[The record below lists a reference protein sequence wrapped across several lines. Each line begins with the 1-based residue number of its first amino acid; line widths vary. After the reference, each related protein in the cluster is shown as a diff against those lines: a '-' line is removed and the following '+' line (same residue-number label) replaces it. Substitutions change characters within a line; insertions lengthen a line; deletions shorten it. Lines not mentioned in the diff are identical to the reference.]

1 MPGLQ
6 EIRFMS
12 TMKVKIIWTVALSLS
27 CLKGI
32 VTAVK
37 ADVKL
42 PGGVNVW
49 NGSCALLPCLYSPGK
64 PAYSSFI
71 WYHNAWYDESIKEY
85 IGAVVYSSSNA
96 SAVDSLFAH
105 RVLYMGKDNAQ
116 NCTIMLTN
124 LTKEHQGWY
133 SVRLRGERKWMSNN
147 VTVSVSD
154 IGPTLSIGDIPEMR
168 ESQRVT
174 LKCSISF
181 YCPYY
186 DINLFWSGDVNGTSK
201 NASKWD
207 TSSLSTT
214 VSFTFQP
221 SWRDDKK
228 NLTCALHRRDGEENR
243 TIQLNVKHA
252 PKNVQIL
259 PNNQS
264 TIQIRK
270 PESITLQC
278 LIESSNPQV
287 SQITWYKGNVM
298 YVNTN
303 SDQINVSAAGKYHC
317 QAKNAVG
324 ESSSEQVE
332 VIVLYAPEKTEIRKR
347 LGNLKEGSS
356 VTLTC
361 SANSYPPVSRYVW
374 YKDGEE
380 CYNHTSK
387 DYTISNIRA
396 HHSGSYKCLAI
407 NDIGE
412 KESNPLQVD
421 VQYAPKN
428 VQIFPNN
435 QSLIKIVKPKS
446 TTLQC
451 SAESSN
457 PKVSQFIWY
466 KDNSSLNDRRN
477 PKIEVTTS
485 GKYSCDAKNAVG
497 TTRSKQVEVVV
508 LYAPENTK
516 IRKPLGNLI
525 EGSSVTLTCSADSYP
540 PVSLYIWYK
549 DGEECYNDTSKDY
562 TIANIREHHS
572 GSYKCLAS
580 NDIGEKESNPIKVD
594 VQYPPKSP
602 MLVLEPD
609 NTTFLEGQAVTFTCV
624 VNRSNPAVRSY
635 TWYKNNKVLP
645 TYTSVY
651 IKTLSADDAGMYA
664 CKAENG
670 ITGASISP
678 NTPIEIYYAP
688 KGVSIQITGLPVKEG
703 DAMQLQCLA
712 KKSNPLPTTYE
723 WYKNGFLQ
731 LNSSTEA
738 VTITTTWTHSGL
750 YSCKAKNAIGSMSS
764 QTTIVDVHYGPKNVT
779 LSLDP
784 GSHLSEFMK
793 VKMTCLAKANPQ
805 RLTYVWY
812 RNNVFLYRSHYSFV
826 LPSVQMDDAG
836 EYHCVAEHGIS
847 NEKSNKVYLH
857 VSYST
862 TTIGKFASIAIS
874 LFILIMIIILVVRFR
889 SRIQKLCS
897 RKPTEDISDSSFFV
911 LKKSHNQALD
921 NGGQQTP
928 STHSSTE
935 QVNYATVKCPASTR
949 RQTDQSSI
957 APNDPD
963 ITTIYSVV
971 RKPCKAEYENIALE
985 HKADEDS
992 QDDIHYSVITNL
1004 NQKPSD
1010 SERGRD
1016 PEVEYAMLRHT

>member
-332 VIVLYAPEKTEIRKR
+332 VI
-347 LGNLKEGSS
+347 
-356 VTLTC
+356 
-361 SANSYPPVSRYVW
+361 
-374 YKDGEE
+374 
-380 CYNHTSK
+380 
-387 DYTISNIRA
+387 
-396 HHSGSYKCLAI
+396 
-407 NDIGE
+407 
-412 KESNPLQVD
+412 
-421 VQYAPKN
+421 
-428 VQIFPNN
+428 
-435 QSLIKIVKPKS
+435 
-446 TTLQC
+446 
-451 SAESSN
+451 
-457 PKVSQFIWY
+457 
-466 KDNSSLNDRRN
+466 
-477 PKIEVTTS
+477 
-485 GKYSCDAKNAVG
+485 
-497 TTRSKQVEVVV
+497 V

>member
-332 VIVLYAPEKTEIRKR
+332 VIVL
-347 LGNLKEGSS
+347 
-356 VTLTC
+356 
-361 SANSYPPVSRYVW
+361 
-374 YKDGEE
+374 
-380 CYNHTSK
+380 
-387 DYTISNIRA
+387 
-396 HHSGSYKCLAI
+396 
-407 NDIGE
+407 
-412 KESNPLQVD
+412 
-421 VQYAPKN
+421 
-428 VQIFPNN
+428 
-435 QSLIKIVKPKS
+435 
-446 TTLQC
+446 
-451 SAESSN
+451 
-457 PKVSQFIWY
+457 
-466 KDNSSLNDRRN
+466 
-477 PKIEVTTS
+477 
-485 GKYSCDAKNAVG
+485 
-497 TTRSKQVEVVV
+497 
-508 LYAPENTK
+508 
-516 IRKPLGNLI
+516 
-525 EGSSVTLTCSADSYP
+525 
-540 PVSLYIWYK
+540 
-549 DGEECYNDTSKDY
+549 
-562 TIANIREHHS
+562 
-572 GSYKCLAS
+572 
-580 NDIGEKESNPIKVD
+580 
-594 VQYPPKSP
+594 YPPKSP